1 MLRRLFLVAI
11 LLAIF
16 LASFSAFAQK
26 RPFTF
31 EDMMN
36 LKRIGDFTISPDG
49 RWVAF
54 SAVDVSLAD
63 NTKQAHLWAVPF
75 AGGQPHRLTEPG
87 QGTEDRLRFSPD
99 GTQILFA
106 AVRNG
111 VSQLYIQRFQTETGT
126 LFGGPLQL
134 TTISTGADG
143 GLWSPDGKQILF
155 LSAVWPHCHDDA
167 CNKAKDA
174 AAEKSPVKAQLFD
187 QLLYRHWNAYDN
199 GKRSH
204 LFLISSACT
213 GLQPC
218 AARDLTPGNHDVP
231 PFSLGGQDQYQ
242 FSPDGREIAFT
253 SNIDEV
259 QATSTNS
266 DVFTLS
272 IAAPNARPVNR
283 TAANHGSDSTPLY
296 SPDGKYIAIRSQ
308 FRAGYESDRV
318 RLQWIERATGNIV
331 NLTENFDRWVE
342 SVSWAP
348 NSSSLYFTAEDAGES
363 PIYRIQVLPL
373 EAQPIEGQPAEAQP
387 SEASVAQPREIV
399 RGYNDAPIPTPD
411 GKSLIFARSSVL
423 YPTELFTVA
432 ASAGTALPSPAST
445 EGKRHRKATAGL
457 HVAYSEKDDALVSA
471 AESRELTHLN
481 EALLSQIQMQ
491 PIEWFWF
498 TGAEKKQVQGFILK
512 PPGFDPANKYPV
524 KFLIHGG
531 PQGAWGDEWSFRWNP
546 NLFAASGYV
555 VVMINPRGSTGY
567 GQRFIDEINGDWG
580 GRPFTDLMLG
590 LDSAEREYAFIDP
603 KRECALGA
611 SYGGYMA
618 NWILGHSDR
627 FQCIVSHD
635 GMFNTESA
643 YGTTEELWFNEW
655 EFKGTPW
662 SNRELYRR
670 WSPALA
676 APNFKTPT
684 LVIHGQLD
692 YRLDVSEGFQLFTTL
707 QRLNIPGRML
717 YFPDEGHWI
726 LKPQNS
732 QLWYKTVT
740 NWVDWYIGT
749 PGKHPYGAPPPDE

>member
-1 MLRRLFLVAI
+1 MLRRLLIATI
-11 LLAIF
+11 L

-49 RWVAF
+49 LWVAF

-63 NTKQAHLWAVPF
+63 NTKQSHLWIIPF

-99 GTQILFA
+99 GKHALFTA
-106 AVRNG
+106 TRDG
-111 VSQLYIQRFQTETGT
+111 VSQLYVQLFHPETGT
-126 LFGGPLQL
+126 LIGSPRQL
-134 TTISTGADG
+134 TAISTGADG
-143 GLWSPDGKQILF
+143 AIWSPDGKQILF

-167 CNKAKDA
+167 CNKAKDDA
-174 AAEKSPVKAQLFD
+174 TEKSPVKAKLFD
-187 QLLYRHWNAYDN
+187 QLLYRHWNAYDS

-204 LFLISSACT
+204 LFLISAACSGSQT
-213 GLQPC
+213 C

-242 FSPDGREIAFT
+242 FSPDGREVAFT
-253 SNIDEV
+253 SNLDEV

-272 IAAPNARPVNR
+272 LAAPNARPINL

-296 SPDGKYIAIRSQ
+296 SPNGRYLAIRSQ
-308 FRAGYESDRV
+308 FRAGYESDRF
-318 RLQWIERATGNIV
+318 RLQLIERATGRII

-348 NSSSLYFTAEDAGES
+348 DSSKLYFTAGDAGES
-363 PIYRIQVLPL
+363 PIYSIQAPG
-373 EAQPIEGQPAEAQP
+373 GQPNDASGGQP
-387 SEASVAQPREIV
+387 KEVV
-399 RGYNDAPIPTPD
+399 RGYNDSPTPTPD
-411 GKSLIFARSSVL
+411 GKSLVFARNSVRF
-423 YPTELFTVA
+423 PAELFTVSTSVGTPLPPPPPSGGKHPA
-432 ASAGTALPSPAST
+432 HSSAPRA
-445 EGKRHRKATAGL
+445 
-457 HVAYSEKDDALVSA
+457 VYSEKDDALAPDSGA
-471 AESRELTHLN
+471 HPLTHMN
-481 EALLSQIQMQ
+481 DVLLAQIQMQ

-512 PPGFDPANKYPV
+512 PPGFDPSNKYPV

-555 VVMINPRGSTGY
+555 VIMINPRGSTGY
-567 GQRFIDEINGDWG
+567 GQQFIDEINGDWG
-580 GRPFTDLMLG
+580 GRPFDDLMLG
-590 LDSAEREYAFIDP
+590 LDYAEHEYGFIDRT
-603 KRECALGA
+603 RECALGA

-627 FQCIVSHD
+627 FKCIVSHD

-707 QRLNIPGRML
+707 QRLKVPSRML
-717 YFPDEGHWI
+717 YFPDEGHWV

-732 QLWYKTVT
+732 QLWYKTV
-740 NWVDWYIGT
+740 NEWIDWYIAN
-749 PGKHPYGAPPPDE
+749 PGKHPYDAPPASD